1 MTKGPPKVSTSEF
14 AQRRADL
21 MASIGNDAMAIL
33 SSSEVLIRN
42 RDAEFPFRQDSDFLY
57 LTGFDEPSAV
67 AVFVPGREGSE
78 YILFCREKDPKTEQW
93 TGRMVGLDGAVSE
106 YGADDSFP
114 IDDINEILPGLME
127 NRSKVYYS
135 VGVNPEFDKQVI
147 CWANSLKAKVRNGV
161 QAPHGF
167 ISLQVFLHEMR
178 LFKSPVEQDIMRHA
192 AQTSINAHLQAMK
205 VCEPGKMEYEI
216 EAEYLHTFRKNG
228 MTPAYTT
235 IVGGG
240 ENGCILHYV
249 NNNMLLND
257 GDLLLIDAG
266 AEYEGYA
273 SDITRTFPV
282 NGKFSEEQRQIY
294 QIVLDAQYAAIE
306 LAKPGNSW
314 IQPHNAAV
322 RVIATGLFELGLLG
336 GGSEDDDA
344 DNSVDRNNLEA
355 LIDKEKYSPFYMH
368 KTGHWLGL
376 DVHDV
381 GDYKV
386 EGEWRELEPGMMLTV
401 EPGIY
406 ISPDPSIDEK
416 WWNIGIRIEDDVLIT
431 EEGNEV
437 ITGSLIKEVDDIEQ
451 WMAKS

>member
-1 MTKGPPKVSTSEF
+1 MKKTPIISASEF
-14 AQRRADL
+14 AQRRTDL
-21 MASIGNDAMAIL
+21 MAKIGENGIAIL

-57 LTGFDEPSAV
+57 LTGFNEPQAIV
-67 AVFVPGREGSE
+67 VLVPGREGGE

-93 TGRMVGLDGAVSE
+93 TGRMVGLENAIVD

-114 IDDINEILPGLME
+114 IDDLDEIVPGLME
-127 NRSKVYYS
+127 NRSRVYYS

-147 CWANSLKAKVRNGV
+147 SWANSFKAKVRNGV
-161 QAPHGF
+161 QAPQEF
-167 ISLQVFLHEMR
+167 VSLNVFLHEMR
-178 LFKSPVEQDIMRHA
+178 LFKSPAEQAVMRYA
-192 AQTSINAHLQAMK
+192 AETAMSAHQQAMQATQPNK
-205 VCEPGKMEYEI
+205 IEYEI
-216 EAEYLHTFRKNG
+216 EAEYLYTFRKNG

-240 ENGCILHYV
+240 ENGCILHYID
-249 NNNMLLND
+249 NDMPLND

-266 AEYEGYA
+266 AEYLGYA

-282 NGKFSEEQRQIY
+282 NGTFSTEQRQLY

-322 RVIATGLFELGLLG
+322 RVIATGLFELGLLKG
-336 GGSEDDDA
+336 
-344 DNSVDRNNLEA
+344 NLEE
-355 LIDKEKYSPFYMH
+355 LIEKEKYSPFYMH

-381 GDYKV
+381 GEYKR
-386 EGEWRELEPGMMLTV
+386 EGEWRALEPGMTLTV

-406 ISPDPSIDEK
+406 VSPDESIDEK

-431 EEGNEV
+431 ETGNEV
-437 ITGSLIKEVDDIEQ
+437 ITGDLLKEVDEIEQ
-451 WMAKS
+451 WMAEA